1 MLQQVKFMET
11 ALDEI
16 KDAEK
21 EADRI
26 VEEAEKQ
33 KQKIISDS
41 RMQAAQF
48 LKGREAELADGKAE
62 SIERHKEKI
71 LAAREKMLGEGS
83 SGLKLLRKSAEKRA
97 EEAVALVLEAFEKE
111 ILQML

>member
-1 MLQQVKFMET
+1 MET

-41 RMQAAQF
+41 RMRAAQF
-48 LKGREAELADGKAE
+48 LKDREAELAEKKAQM
-62 SIERHKEKI
+62 IERQKEKI
-71 LAAREKMLGEGS
+71 SAAREKMLSEGMS
-83 SGLKLLRKSAEKRA
+83 ELKSIRKNAEKRA
-97 EEAVALVLEAFEKE
+97 NDAIDLVLEAFEKE
-111 ILQML
+111 ILQMR

>member
-1 MLQQVKFMET
+1 MLG
-11 ALDEI
+11 EI

-41 RMQAAQF
+41 RMRAAQF
-48 LKGREAELADGKAE
+48 LKDMEAELAEGKAQA
-62 SIERHKEKI
+62 IERQKEKI
-71 LAAREKMLGEGS
+71 AAGREKILGEGMNE
-83 SGLKLLRKSAEKRA
+83 LKSLRKNAEKRVNDA
-97 EEAVALVLEAFEKE
+97 IDLALEAFEKE
-111 ILQML
+111 ILQMR